1 MKNTF
6 EHIAVPGV
14 REIHPYTPGKP
25 IEEVERELGLTEI
38 VKLASNE
45 SPLGPSPLAL
55 DVWRRSLETL
65 ARYPDGTAYYLR
77 HALSKHL
84 DVDEASL
91 TIGNGSNDVLD
102 LVVRAFVSPGQEVIY
117 PQYSFLVFELAPQSV
132 GAKRVVVP
140 AKAWGGD
147 LEAMAKAIT
156 ERTRL
161 IFLANPNNPTGT
173 WVPAADLEA
182 FIAALPLNVLMV
194 VDEAYVEYVELP
206 GYTTS
211 LGWLAKYPNLIV
223 TRTFSKAYGLAGLRV
238 GFSISHPDLADYM
251 NRVRHPF
258 NVNSLALAGAEVAL
272 EDRQHLARS
281 VEVNRLGMAQ
291 MTHALENMGIPFIPS
306 AGNFITIDTET
317 DAMPVFQALL
327 RLGVIVRPLPN
338 YALPN
343 HLRITIGTESENTRA
358 IDALE
363 QVLVSD

>member
-14 REIHPYTPGKP
+14 RELHPYTPGRP
-25 IEEVERELGLTEI
+25 IEEVERELGLTGI
-38 VKLASNE
+38 IKLASNE

-55 DVWRRSLETL
+55 DALRHSLEAL

-77 HALSKHL
+77 RALSKHL

-91 TIGNGSNDVLD
+91 TIGNGSNDVID
-102 LVVRAFVSPGQEVIY
+102 LVVRAFVSPDQEVIY
-117 PQYSFLVFELAPQSV
+117 PQYGFLVFELAPQSV

-147 LEAMAKAIT
+147 LEAMAKAVT
-156 ERTRL
+156 ARTRL
-161 IFLANPNNPTGT
+161 ILLANPNNPTGT

-182 FIAALPLNVLMV
+182 FIAALPRNVIMV

-258 NVNSLALAGAEVAL
+258 NVNSLALAAAEAAL
-272 EDRQHLARS
+272 EDREHLAQS
-281 VEVNRLGMAQ
+281 VEVNRLGMAK
-291 MTHALENMGIPFIPS
+291 MAYALKSRGISFIPS
-306 AGNFITIDTET
+306 AGNFIAIDVGK

-327 RLGVIVRPLPN
+327 HLGVIVRPLPN

-343 HLRITIGTESENTRA
+343 HLRITIGTEQENTQA
-358 IDALE
+358 IAALE
-363 QVLVSD
+363 QVLGSD